1 MSYEPLPGY
10 LTISKSLNEGLGL
23 FFIGKVKKDTVI
35 GMSHIIVNGNM
46 IRTPLGGFYNHNENP
61 NCIKVKIGNCFYL
74 KTLRDI
80 DLDEE
85 LTVKYTFYSP
95 KIE

>member
-1 MSYEPLPGY
+1 MSYNPLPGY

-35 GMSHIIVNGNM
+35 GMSHIM
-46 IRTPLGGFYNHNENP
+46 IDGEILRTPLGGFYNHSDKP
-61 NCIKVKIGNCFYL
+61 NCIKIKIGNRWYL

-80 DLDEE
+80 ELDEE
-85 LTVKYTFYSP
+85 LTVKYTFYCP
-95 KIE
+95 RIE